1 VNEGK
6 RSFGS
11 GAATPAVRTRG
22 QLGPTSLAELLAEAY
37 NFAFT
42 GTLGIEPDGDAPSRL
57 WIEHGAVR
65 GASGP
70 WQTDAL
76 KEDALS
82 GLLPPDI
89 LSLARRHAKDY
100 GLELFEAVESLKLL
114 PPDGLAA
121 AREALVLQA
130 VRGLA
135 ALPDTTHYELYADP
149 AQAHEAHLSA
159 PIEPLNLI
167 LVCVLAGKH
176 PGRVESAVAAFGERK
191 VSLDP
196 IGARSLLATLS
207 GPIRSLVDGL
217 MRSPLSVEE
226 LKQRGAR
233 PSEPLQA
240 SLYVL
245 WLTHHLRIFDAPA
258 LSRPPTEIKTPPFAS
273 SPPATT
279 APPPAAASSRP
290 PSVSATRSTSAPAPS
305 DVPRLAAPSISG
317 IPPRRTTSVSDIAP
331 SDPGRADRE
340 HRARER
346 AMEAKVEEAWSL
358 AHADQ
363 GSVPRLASFASKAA
377 SLFPKNARIG
387 FHLACFYER
396 DGRPDDARAELERVV
411 AFDPEFEEAQSMLW
425 RLRGGGSGNS
435 VGARLKRLFGG
446 KD

>member
-42 GTLGIEPDGDAPSRL
+42 GTLGIEPDGDAPSL
-57 WIEHGAVR
+57 MWIEHGAVR

-76 KEDALS
+76 KEEALS

-89 LSLARRHAKDY
+89 SSLARRHAKDY
-100 GLELFEAVESLKLL
+100 GIELFEAVESLKLL
-114 PPDGLAA
+114 PPNGLAA
-121 AREALVLQA
+121 AREALVVQG
-130 VRGLA
+130 VRRLA
-135 ALPDTTHYELYADP
+135 ALPDTTRYELYADP

-159 PIEPLNLI
+159 PIEPLSLI

-176 PGRVESAVAAFGERK
+176 PERVESAVAAFGERK

-207 GPIRSLVDGL
+207 GPIRSLVDAL

-226 LKQRGAR
+226 LKQRRAR
-233 PSEPLQA
+233 ASDPLPA

-245 WLTHHLRIFDAPA
+245 WLTHHLRVFDAPT

-273 SPPATT
+273 SLPVTT
-279 APPPAAASSRP
+279 AAPPAAASSRP
-290 PSVSATRSTSAPAPS
+290 PSVGPARSTSAPAPS
-305 DVPRLAAPSISG
+305 YVPPFTAPSISG
-317 IPPRRTTSVSDIAP
+317 IPPRRTSTSDIAP
-331 SDPGRADRE
+331 SDPGRAERE
-340 HRARER
+340 HRAKQR

-358 AHADQ
+358 AQADAS
-363 GSVPRLASFASKAA
+363 SVPRLASFAGKAA
-377 SLFPKNARIG
+377 NLFPKSSRIG
-387 FHLACFYER
+387 FYLACFYER
-396 DGRPDDARAELERVV
+396 DGRPDDARAELERIV
-411 AFDPEFEEAQSMLW
+411 AFDPDFEDAQSMLW

-435 VGARLKRLFGG
+435 VGARLRRLFGG

>member
-42 GTLGIEPDGDAPSRL
+42 GTLGIEPEGDAPSLL

-76 KEDALS
+76 KEEALS

-114 PPDGLAA
+114 PPNGLAA
-121 AREALVLQA
+121 AREALVVQG

-176 PGRVESAVAAFGERK
+176 PERVESAVAAFGERK

-217 MRSPLSVEE
+217 MRSPLSVQE
-226 LKQRGAR
+226 LKQRGAS
-233 PSEPLQA
+233 PSEPLSA

-245 WLTHHLRIFDAPA
+245 WLTHHLRIFDAPT
-258 LSRPPTEIKTPPFAS
+258 LSRPPTEIRTPPFAS
-273 SPPATT
+273 SPPVTT

-290 PSVSATRSTSAPAPS
+290 PSVAPARSTSAPAPS
-305 DVPRLAAPSISG
+305 YVPPFTAPGISG
-317 IPPRRTTSVSDIAP
+317 IPPRRTSTSDIAP
-331 SDPGRADRE
+331 SDPGRAQRE
-340 HRARER
+340 HRAKQR

-358 AHADQ
+358 AQADAS
-363 GSVPRLASFASKAA
+363 SVPRLASFASKAA
-377 SLFPKNARIG
+377 SLFPRSSRIG

-396 DGRPDDARAELERVV
+396 DGRPEDARAELERIV
-411 AFDPEFEEAQSMLW
+411 AFDPDFEDAQAMLW